1 MYHVSETSIVI
12 DTTKTFHSVDSVRIK
27 SSKIPGTYMFT
38 TVDSTTKNSTIGFDS
53 KVLKKQISQ
62 YFSQD

>member
-1 MYHVSETSIVI
+1 MYHVSKTSIVI
-12 DTTKTFHSVDSVRIK
+12 DTAKTFHSVDSVRIK
-27 SSKIPGTYMFT
+27 SSKIPGTYMLT